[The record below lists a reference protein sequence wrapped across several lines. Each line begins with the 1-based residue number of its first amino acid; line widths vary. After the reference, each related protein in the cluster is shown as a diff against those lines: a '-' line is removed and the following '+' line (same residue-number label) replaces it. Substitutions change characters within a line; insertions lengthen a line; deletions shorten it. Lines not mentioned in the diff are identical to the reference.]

1 MQECGRGGSLV
12 AAGRI
17 VLVESEYL
25 AAQGAAGALAGTGSV
40 KRGPKAPP
48 KDVRD
53 TRIAELERETR
64 RLQRKLTQAETIIGI
79 QKKVATLLG
88 IPLQSVDDDEHD

>member
-12 AAGRI
+12 ATGRI

-25 AAQGAAGALAGTGSV
+25 AAARRRRSVGRNRIGEAWTEGTAEGC
-40 KRGPKAPP
+40 
-48 KDVRD
+48 RD

-79 QKKVATLLG
+79 QKKVATRLG